1 MGTLS
6 SSGHRPGIQLFD
18 RRIQRTF
25 YKGGEHKMITEER
38 EMIVQA
44 VLAGELA
51 ADYLTMEEVEAVELL
66 AFDTAMEQQLA
77 DAMIR
82 GKAVFW
88 GLDGDP
94 LQ

>member
-1 MGTLS
+1 
-6 SSGHRPGIQLFD
+6 
-18 RRIQRTF
+18 
-25 YKGGEHKMITEER
+25 MITEER

-44 VLAGELA
+44 VLAGELD
-51 ADYLTMEEVEAVELL
+51 ADYLTIEEVEAVELL
-66 AFDTAMEQQLA
+66 AFDAAMEQQLA
-77 DAMIR
+77 EAMNR

>member
-1 MGTLS
+1 
-6 SSGHRPGIQLFD
+6 
-18 RRIQRTF
+18 
-25 YKGGEHKMITEER
+25 MITEER

-44 VLAGELA
+44 VLAGELD
-51 ADYLTMEEVEAVELL
+51 ADYLTMAEVENLELL
-66 AFDTAMEQQLA
+66 VFDAVIERQLEEAMLA
-77 DAMIR
+77 

>member
-1 MGTLS
+1 
-6 SSGHRPGIQLFD
+6 
-18 RRIQRTF
+18 
-25 YKGGEHKMITEER
+25 MITEER

-44 VLAGELA
+44 VLAGDLD
-51 ADYLTMEEVEAVELL
+51 ADYLTVAEVEDLELL
-66 AFDTAMEQQLA
+66 VFDASMEQQLA
-77 DAMIR
+77 DAMVC

>member
-1 MGTLS
+1 
-6 SSGHRPGIQLFD
+6 
-18 RRIQRTF
+18 
-25 YKGGEHKMITEER
+25 MITEER

-44 VLAGELA
+44 VLAGELDA
-51 ADYLTMEEVEAVELL
+51 EYLTVEEVKDLELL
-66 AFDTAMEQQLA
+66 VFDAAMERQLEEA
-77 DAMIR
+77 LVA

>member
-1 MGTLS
+1 
-6 SSGHRPGIQLFD
+6 
-18 RRIQRTF
+18 
-25 YKGGEHKMITEER
+25 MITEER

-44 VLAGELA
+44 VLSGELE
-51 ADYLTMEEVEAVELL
+51 ADYLTMTEVKTVELL
-66 AFDTAMEQQLA
+66 VFDAAMERQLEE
-77 DAMIR
+77 AMTA

>member
-1 MGTLS
+1 
-6 SSGHRPGIQLFD
+6 
-18 RRIQRTF
+18 
-25 YKGGEHKMITEER
+25 MITEER

-44 VLAGELA
+44 VLAGDLD
-51 ADYLTMEEVEAVELL
+51 ADYLTTDEVKEVEML
-66 AFDTAMEQQLA
+66 AFDAAMEQQLA

>member
-1 MGTLS
+1 
-6 SSGHRPGIQLFD
+6 
-18 RRIQRTF
+18 
-25 YKGGEHKMITEER
+25 MITEER

-44 VLAGELA
+44 VLAGELE
-51 ADYLTMEEVEAVELL
+51 ADYLTVEEVKDLEVLI
-66 AFDTAMEQQLA
+66 FDAAMEKQLEE
-77 DAMIR
+77 AMIA

>member
-1 MGTLS
+1 
-6 SSGHRPGIQLFD
+6 
-18 RRIQRTF
+18 
-25 YKGGEHKMITEER
+25 MITEER

-44 VLAGELA
+44 VLAGDLG
-51 ADYLTMEEVEAVELL
+51 ADYLTVKEVEDLELL
-66 AFDTAMEQQLA
+66 VFDTAMEKQLEE
-77 DAMIR
+77 AMVA

>member
-1 MGTLS
+1 
-6 SSGHRPGIQLFD
+6 
-18 RRIQRTF
+18 
-25 YKGGEHKMITEER
+25 MITEER

-44 VLAGELA
+44 VLAGELD
-51 ADYLTMEEVEAVELL
+51 ADYLTVEEVETVELL
-66 AFDTAMEQQLA
+66 AFDAAMEQQLEE
-77 DAMIR
+77 AMLA

>member
-1 MGTLS
+1 
-6 SSGHRPGIQLFD
+6 
-18 RRIQRTF
+18 
-25 YKGGEHKMITEER
+25 MITEER

-44 VLAGELA
+44 VLAGDLA
-51 ADYLTMEEVEAVELL
+51 ADYLTIAEVEAVELL
-66 AFDTAMEQQLA
+66 AFDTAMEQQLV

-94 LQ
+94 PQ

>member
-1 MGTLS
+1 
-6 SSGHRPGIQLFD
+6 
-18 RRIQRTF
+18 
-25 YKGGEHKMITEER
+25 MITEER

-51 ADYLTMEEVEAVELL
+51 TDYLTVAEVKDLELLVFDAAVEKQLEE
-66 AFDTAMEQQLA
+66 AMVA
-77 DAMIR
+77 

>member
-1 MGTLS
+1 
-6 SSGHRPGIQLFD
+6 
-18 RRIQRTF
+18 
-25 YKGGEHKMITEER
+25 MITEER

-44 VLAGELA
+44 VLAGELE
-51 ADYLTMEEVEAVELL
+51 ADYLTVEEVEAVELL
-66 AFDTAMEQQLA
+66 AFDAAMEQQLA
-77 DAMIR
+77 EAMNR

>member
-1 MGTLS
+1 
-6 SSGHRPGIQLFD
+6 
-18 RRIQRTF
+18 
-25 YKGGEHKMITEER
+25 MITEER

-44 VLAGELA
+44 VLAGELD

-66 AFDTAMEQQLA
+66 AFDSAMEQQLA
-77 DAMIR
+77 DAMTR

>member
-1 MGTLS
+1 
-6 SSGHRPGIQLFD
+6 
-18 RRIQRTF
+18 
-25 YKGGEHKMITEER
+25 MITEER

-44 VLAGELA
+44 VLAGDLD

-66 AFDTAMEQQLA
+66 AFDAAMERQLEEA
-77 DAMIR
+77 LLA

-88 GLDGDP
+88 GLDGDS

>member
-1 MGTLS
+1 
-6 SSGHRPGIQLFD
+6 
-18 RRIQRTF
+18 
-25 YKGGEHKMITEER
+25 MITEER
-38 EMIVQA
+38 KMIVQA
-44 VLAGELA
+44 VLAGELD
-51 ADYLTMEEVEAVELL
+51 ADYLTIAEVEDLELL
-66 AFDTAMEQQLA
+66 VFDTAMEQQLA